1 LEKKKT
7 KKNMQ
12 KKKKPVTVK
21 ILRVLEFFIYIYI
34 FFFVCGKAGALHRK
48 RNTAGNKKNLTA
60 AKDRETKDE
69 KNVLLLEPKILQRH
83 VGSCNCIAVV

>member
-1 LEKKKT
+1 
-7 KKNMQ
+7 MQ
-12 KKKKPVTVK
+12 KKIKPLTVK
-21 ILRVLEFFIYIYI
+21 IPHVLEFFKLIYIYIYIYIYI

-48 RNTAGNKKNLTA
+48 RNTVGNKKNLTA